1 MVLQNHIF
9 FVWHE
14 FMELCIG
21 EDKSKGKYQECI
33 LDIAAGSQAD
43 LKSEEI
49 LYQNA
54 RTKVATALVKV
65 CALHHLFSLSVS
77 PVT

>member
-1 MVLQNHIF
+1 MEFRLLGIRVMLQNHIF

-33 LDIAAGSQAD
+33 LDIGAGSQVE
-43 LKSEEI
+43 LKSEE
-49 LYQNA
+49 LLFENK
-54 RTKVATALVKV
+54 RTKVGTALVKV
-65 CALHHLFSLSVS
+65 NC
-77 PVT
+77 PPD